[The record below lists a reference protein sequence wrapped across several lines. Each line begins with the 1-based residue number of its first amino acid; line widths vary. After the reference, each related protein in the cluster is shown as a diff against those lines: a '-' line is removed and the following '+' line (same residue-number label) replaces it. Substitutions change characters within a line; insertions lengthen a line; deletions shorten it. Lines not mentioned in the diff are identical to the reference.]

1 MEDNSPQFDS
11 KDEEIAFWKSLA
23 QDLKIRLSESR
34 DELDEFQENSRELEA
49 ELEAQ
54 LEQQEQ
60 RNKEL
65 SHRLARFTTENE
77 QIKEKLELLQTEAQ
91 DEISGLQSG
100 LSEITSIKERLTK
113 DIRKLEQQN
122 DDLERVKRTMV
133 VSLED
138 FEGRLN
144 QALER
149 NAFLES
155 ELDEKETLREMVQ
168 RLKDESR
175 DLRQELVIRERH
187 DDLEDDQLP
196 DNDRTA
202 SGGDSNKLRG
212 EPQGRTQGGGTGGK
226 ETAPPPARVSAG
238 TVEPSA
244 NGHVTSLDGGGQM
257 TPSSRISALNIV
269 GDLLRKVGA
278 LESKLANC
286 KSYVKDSSRTGTAAG
301 RDLHRVKPARKSTK
315 IPTQVPR

>member
-1 MEDNSPQFDS
+1 MGDMSPDFAS
-11 KDEEIAFWKSLA
+11 KDEEISFWKSLA
-23 QDLKIRLSESR
+23 QDLKIRLAESR

-54 LEQQEQ
+54 LEQQEA
-60 RNKEL
+60 RVKDL
-65 SHRLARFTTENE
+65 TGRLARVQTEND
-77 QIKEKLELLQTEAQ
+77 QIKEKLEHLQTEAHDQ
-91 DEISGLQSG
+91 ISDLQTG
-100 LSEITSIKERLTK
+100 LSEVTGIKEKLSK
-113 DIRKLEQQN
+113 YIRELEQEN

-175 DLRQELVIRERH
+175 DLRQELVIRDRH
-187 DDLEDDQLP
+187 EPAGQP
-196 DNDRTA
+196 DNDRSA
-202 SGGDSNKLRG
+202 LDSNKLLE
-212 EPQGRTQGGGTGGK
+212 EPPDDGVGD
-226 ETAPPPARVSAG
+226 AP
-238 TVEPSA
+238 A
-244 NGHVTSLDGGGQM
+244 NGHVTALDGGGPM

-278 LESKLANC
+278 LESKLASC
-286 KSYVKDSSRTGTAAG
+286 KSYVKDNPRPAGSAG
-301 RDLHRVKPARKSTK
+301 RELHRAGKPRKTTK
-315 IPTQVPR
+315 IPTQVQR